1 MNIYFLFSS
10 ITFLQLYIP
19 LVIQYNNLNYKS
31 IFILRNNYK
40 KYACPYSKVN
50 YNILLNY
57 QKIYKFQ
64 IINNKNINL
73 KNINTI
79 VIMVDGDIY
88 GPPRLIG
95 LNESLLKKL
104 NKNSIKISLIEHM
117 NYKWTYN
124 HYISDI
130 NYIIF
135 PNKHFADQ
143 FNFYSKKN
151 LYLGNTKFDNIPNNE
166 ILLKKYNLQNNTK
179 KCLILFPKLKFKNLI
194 NYKTLL
200 KLYFYL
206 NTLNYFIIIKTRP
219 KDNNIPDKL
228 QGDKLICSDIYPNES
243 IELMK
248 ISDLCILFSSSAIDE
263 TLFSEIPCI
272 DIELDNSIKRN
283 NFIKN
288 EKIYKIINNFDNLSL
303 NKFNIIIN
311 SLEKKKSIIYKELK
325 EKYLFNHNNSSKKII
340 DFINKI

>member
-1 MNIYFLFSS
+1 
-10 ITFLQLYIP
+10 
-19 LVIQYNNLNYKS
+19 
-31 IFILRNNYK
+31 YK

-117 NYKWTYN
+117 NFRWVYN
-124 HYISDI
+124 YYI
-130 NYIIF
+130 NYVDYCIF
-135 PNKHFADQ
+135 PNKYFTEQ
-143 FNFYSKKN
+143 FNFNSKKN
-151 LYLGNTKFDNIPNNE
+151 LYLGNTKFDNIPKNE
-166 ILLKKYNLQNNTK
+166 IILKKYNLIKNNK
-179 KCLILFPKLKFKNLI
+179 NCLILFPRITFKNLI
-194 NYKTLL
+194 SENLL
-200 KLYFYL
+200 SKLYFYL
-206 NTLNYFIIIKTRP
+206 KTLNYFIIVKTRP
-219 KDNNIPDKL
+219 KDNKIPIYL
-228 QGDKLICSDIYPNES
+228 QGDLLISSDVYPNES

-248 ISDLCILFSSSAIDE
+248 ISDLCIFFSSSAIDE

-311 SLEKKKSIIYKELK
+311 SLEKKNSIIYKELK